1 MSDPYLIRGTDT
13 LRNRLGITDP
23 GALIRAE
30 ADLTVARMV
39 QLEEGL
45 QIPGRWDLDHLRAFH
60 RHIFQDIYDW
70 AGEIRTVDISKSD
83 HVFARPQFIEAA
95 ATELFVELAGADNLR
110 GRDRVSFIEGVTH
123 VLAEINALHPF
134 REGNGRA
141 QRAFVG
147 ALAAQAGYE
156 IDWRS
161 VEPERNISVSAASFG
176 GDYEPLRQMLDELIS
191 ERHDHH

>member
-1 MSDPYLIRGTDT
+1 MSDPYLIPGTGT
-13 LRNRLGITDP
+13 LRNRLGITDAE
-23 GALIRAE
+23 ALIRAE

-45 QIPGRWDLDHLRAFH
+45 YVPGQWDLDHLRAFH

-83 HVFARPQFIEAA
+83 HVFARLQFIEAA
-95 ATELFVELAGADNLR
+95 ATNLFAELAGTDHLR
-110 GRDRVSFIEGVTH
+110 GRDRASFVEGVTH
-123 VLAEINALHPF
+123 LLGEINALHPF

-161 VEPERNISVSAASFG
+161 VEPERNIAVSAASFG
-176 GDYEPLRQMLDELIS
+176 GDDEPMRQMLDELIS
-191 ERHDHH
+191 ERHDR

>member
-95 ATELFVELAGADNLR
+95 ATELFAELAGADNLR

-147 ALAAQAGYE
+147 AQRRRPDTRSTGVASSRSATSLYLRRALAATMSRCGKC
-156 IDWRS
+156 WTS
-161 VEPERNISVSAASFG
+161 
-176 GDYEPLRQMLDELIS
+176 
-191 ERHDHH
+191 